1 MTLIEALEIVADY
14 AHAELGDR
22 QNVKLAPKDEL
33 DEALA
38 MIEIVVSRGSSFFTS
53 HQEYLVLDILE
64 EQKEG
69 LE

>member
-38 MIEIVVSRGSSFFTS
+38 MISIMVSRGSSFFTS
-53 HQEYLVLDILE
+53 YQEYLVRDILE

>member
-14 AHAELGDR
+14 THDQLGNR

-53 HQEYLVLDILE
+53 HQKLLIQDTLIL
-64 EQKEG
+64 QKEG